1 MLIKLREYDKLS
13 KKGEILNEEIIRIFI
28 SSFGYTYACF

>member
-13 KKGEILNEEIIRIFI
+13 KKGEILNEKITHIFI
-28 SSFGYTYACF
+28 TSFGYTYACF

>member
-13 KKGEILNEEIIRIFI
+13 KKGEILNEKISHIFI
-28 SSFGYTYACF
+28 NNFSYAHACF

>member
-28 SSFGYTYACF
+28 NNFSYAHACF